1 MTKTSI
7 QSLESCNQKNILC
20 RLLSKTNNTFM
31 KYSGNKSSSQYLY
44 PAKFAKFK
52 SILVQNENV
61 FFPAWKQIV
70 QNKKIHKSKQLHRK
84 NNIASSSKASHTVMT
99 NLNCIHI
106 ILLGLKL
113 LPLYIVHL
121 GTLLLSASKQ
131 RKNILV
137 RGKKWNHKM
146 NTTIF
151 NLIRFI
157 FYSALVFIKVNI
169 QGTARKLFVFHPPEI
184 IEM

>member
-1 MTKTSI
+1 MNSSYLLQKLILHIDPEFLLMTKTRL

-44 PAKFAKFK
+44 PAKFK
-52 SILVQNENV
+52 SILVKNETI
-61 FFPAWKQIV
+61 FFSAWKQIV

-84 NNIASSSKASHTVMT
+84 NNIASSSKASHIVMT

-113 LPLYIVHL
+113 LSDLYSSSFCLALNCFHF
-121 GTLLLSASKQ
+121 
-131 RKNILV
+131 IL
-137 RGKKWNHKM
+137 
-146 NTTIF
+146 F
-151 NLIRFI
+151 F
-157 FYSALVFIKVNI
+157 
-169 QGTARKLFVFHPPEI
+169 
-184 IEM
+184 